1 MIVLYDVPLEVEIVH
16 IEVGAFVKLREYL
29 VYSAAITFKHLIGL
43 FLSLGYGLKDRSTLA
58 LLHLFLLV
66 HKPVGIAHKFV
77 YFFNTAHRAV

>member
-1 MIVLYDVPLEVEIVH
+1 MVVLYDVPLEVEIVH

-58 LLHLFLLV
+58 LLHLTSSTLLTV
-66 HKPVGIAHKFV
+66 PYDPPTLID
-77 YFFNTAHRAV
+77 TS